1 MLNLMTSRTLQ
12 TAALGLVAALLLLG
26 FFFLYLRNSGGAPLE
41 LTDNLPDAANR
52 PATGDS
58 SAAIGAAPELQPEA
72 APPSLRVYVAG
83 AVQEPDVYT
92 LKAGDRLVDAVQ
104 AAGGGTAAA
113 DLESVNLA
121 LRVQDGGYYFIPA
134 RATASEKPA
143 AGDSTYE
150 KPAAAIARITA
161 DPLSGELP
169 RAAGQGAEP
178 GTLNGLIDLNTATE
192 RQLEMLPGIGPA
204 RAQAVIAYREQ
215 HGPFTA
221 VAEITAVSGIG
232 PGVFDNLRS
241 LVTVR
246 TAP

>member
-41 LTDNLPDAANR
+41 LTDSLPDAANR
-52 PATGDS
+52 PATGES

-143 AGDSTYE
+143 A
-150 KPAAAIARITA
+150 AIARITA

-169 RAAGQGAEP
+169 HAAGQGAEP

-192 RQLEMLPGIGPA
+192 RQLERLPGIGPA

-246 TAP
+246 TSP

>member
-41 LTDNLPDAANR
+41 LTDSLPDAANQ

-58 SAAIGAAPELQPEA
+58 SAAMGAAPELQPEA

-143 AGDSTYE
+143 TTID
-150 KPAAAIARITA
+150 RITA

-192 RQLEMLPGIGPA
+192 RQLERLPGIGPA

-246 TAP
+246 TSP

>member
-12 TAALGLVAALLLLG
+12 TAALGLVAVLLLLG

-41 LTDNLPDAANR
+41 LTDTLPDAANR

-58 SAAIGAAPELQPEA
+58 SAAMGAAPALQPEA

-83 AVQEPDVYT
+83 AVREPDVYT
-92 LKAGDRLVDAVQ
+92 LQAGDRLVDAVQ

-134 RATASEKPA
+134 RVA
-143 AGDSTYE
+143 APET
-150 KPAAAIARITA
+150 PAAAIARITA

-178 GTLNGLIDLNTATE
+178 GTLDELIDLNTATE
-192 RQLEMLPGIGPA
+192 RQLERLPGIGPA

>member
-41 LTDNLPDAANR
+41 LTDSLPDAANR

-58 SAAIGAAPELQPEA
+58 SAAMGAAPELQSETA

-134 RATASEKPA
+134 RATAP
-143 AGDSTYE
+143 E

-192 RQLEMLPGIGPA
+192 RQLERLPGIGPA

>member
-41 LTDNLPDAANR
+41 LTDSLPDAANQ
-52 PATGDS
+52 PATGNNP
-58 SAAIGAAPELQPEA
+58 AAMGAAPELQPEA

-83 AVQEPDVYT
+83 AVREPDVYT

-134 RATASEKPA
+134 RATAP
-143 AGDSTYE
+143 E

-192 RQLEMLPGIGPA
+192 RQLERLPGIGPA